1 MPMKQTN
8 ISHADSPE
16 EIAHSWDTHSPEDH
30 WDETHEAAFEVRARQ
45 RRRITLDP
53 ELYGEIEAQAR
64 QRRISPE
71 TLVNIWLAE
80 RVREA

>member
-1 MPMKQTN
+1 MKQTS

-16 EIAHSWDTHSPEDH
+16 EIAQFWDIHSLDDC
-30 WDETHEAAFEVRARQ
+30 WDETHEVAFELRAQQ

-53 ELYGEIEAQAR
+53 ELYGKIEAQTR
-64 QRRISPE
+64 QRGISPE
-71 TLVNIWLAE
+71 TLANIWLAE